1 MAVRFFRHIRFC
13 KVLFFIFMLR
23 VIVAVYACGC
33 DLSGIISLFRRNG
46 KLFVFRSFYGRLYCN
61 KTTPPNRSQHLG
73 ISVIPDD
80 MPDRAVRKAT

>member
-1 MAVRFFRHIRFC
+1 MAVRFVRHIRFC

-33 DLSGIISLFRRNG
+33 DLSG
-46 KLFVFRSFYGRLYCN
+46 KLFVFRSFYGRLYCK
-61 KTTPPNRSQHLG
+61 KTVPPNRSQRLG

-80 MPDRAVRKAT
+80 MPDRTVRKAT